1 MIKRVSL
8 DHGADGNVRVMSQDE
23 AAEAWTPLS
32 RAECEAAFD
41 RLVLATSYVG
51 GGGLEGYKWAIGQLL
66 RQMSADHGARSA
78 AVMRELGWLP
88 VRGPNGD

>member
-8 DHGADGNVRVMSQDE
+8 NYGADGNVHVMSQDE
-23 AAEAWTPLS
+23 AAEVCAPPS
-32 RAECEAAFD
+32 HAECEAAFD
-41 RLVLATSYVG
+41 RLVLATNYVG

-66 RQMSADHGARSA
+66 RQMSADHGARSV

-88 VRGPNGD
+88 VRGPSGD